1 MNLHGILCIMITA
14 IMLFMQCDVP
24 NTKRIEMYSD
34 LPELKFLYKYF
45 IKVKLD
51 NVIHITNFRIISF
64 TNIIVSC
71 KSLHCKQFFFT

>member
-1 MNLHGILCIMITA
+1 
-14 IMLFMQCDVP
+14 
-24 NTKRIEMYSD
+24 MYSD

-71 KSLHCKQFFFT
+71 KSLHCKQFFLHNTNNNQNVCINLLFIVIKFSYSNDMVK